1 MAVPHGR
8 STWSLD
14 GEMAARYHFD
24 PIRVAAETAAAVV
37 TGVALGPLA
46 LWLGY
51 LTLRPSQLISFALA
65 PSALSLAPFVL
76 FALWRLP
83 RHDMPTF
90 AVALTTLIG
99 LVTTFLGS
107 TIAIVM
113 VGCHFGDCI
122 NL

>member
-1 MAVPHGR
+1 
-8 STWSLD
+8 
-14 GEMAARYHFD
+14 MAARHQFD
-24 PIRVAAETAAAVV
+24 PNRVAAAAAAAVAA
-37 TGVALGPLA
+37 GVALGPLA
-46 LWLGY
+46 LWVGY
-51 LTLRPSQLISFALA
+51 LTLRPSQLASFALA
-65 PSALSLAPFVL
+65 PSALSLAAFVV

-90 AVALTTLIG
+90 AVALITLIG